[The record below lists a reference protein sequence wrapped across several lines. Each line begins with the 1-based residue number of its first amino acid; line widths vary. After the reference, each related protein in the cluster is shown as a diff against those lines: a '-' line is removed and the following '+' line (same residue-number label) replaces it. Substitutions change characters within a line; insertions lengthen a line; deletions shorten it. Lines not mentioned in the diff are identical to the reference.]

1 MWNQRSG
8 DIWSVGSTYSGWQ
21 GPERTPGSLDK
32 NYVEGT
38 FMQAADTKLRVSV
51 PLAVNNVRMASVT
64 YTRTLTGIAPVTAP
78 PNCALPG
85 YGKHPSAESSLSPG
99 LHTASLDFFA
109 ATPAAGALSGQSL
122 PASVA
127 ASGVGLRRA
136 SPLPSQTHA
145 LGDSSSPMPPK
156 VALFP
161 PPFFAARIEV
171 FSATTLF
178 KLPHAQLGL
187 LPEKQPKVFNGY
199 GLAVLPQ
206 HLPAPAVCLVLIC
219 TIFESMS

>member
-161 PPFFAARIEV
+161 PPFFCCSHRSFFSDHIVQVATCTAGLTARKAAEGV
-171 FSATTLF
+171 
-178 KLPHAQLGL
+178 
-187 LPEKQPKVFNGY
+187 
-199 GLAVLPQ
+199 
-206 HLPAPAVCLVLIC
+206 
-219 TIFESMS
+219 